1 MGTDERV
8 SFKASGDELTTTE
21 QTTWNT
27 AIGEA
32 RRKWRRVNV
41 EPKGQVYFLA
51 SVEVLT
57 PEGRPDPEQ
66 GQWMGD
72 HPTGQLIDLPA
83 GYYALQ
89 VMRNPPA
96 MPTPRPF

>member
-1 MGTDERV
+1 V

-57 PEGRPDPEQ
+57 PKGRPDPEQ
-66 GQWMGD
+66 GQWMAD